1 MATDAAKST
10 SVESIEK
17 GAISLSPI
25 RRNSVLEEFRASRFA
40 DIQEEICSKT
50 TCSELCWT
58 EKLPGEKRGRVE
70 CHQHKD
76 GDLQKEVNSV
86 CSEGWCA

>member
-40 DIQEEICSKT
+40 DIQEEICSVVSYAGLKN
-50 TCSELCWT
+50 CQVKNEEELSVISI
-58 EKLPGEKRGRVE
+58 KMVIYRKR
-70 CHQHKD
+70 
-76 GDLQKEVNSV
+76 
-86 CSEGWCA
+86 